1 MQRRRSFRCA
11 GHRPLCCAHTFEK
24 TLTSFSLQCR
34 KMIRKRDGYGST
46 QMKNA
51 GDPDGVA
58 DGRRNCDVAVSRMQ
72 TLMELLNREQPSIA
86 DQEDPW
92 LFVSPDDQLRTA
104 EQ

>member
-1 MQRRRSFRCA
+1 
-11 GHRPLCCAHTFEK
+11 
-24 TLTSFSLQCR
+24 
-34 KMIRKRDGYGST
+34 
-46 QMKNA
+46 MKNA

-86 DQEDPW
+86 DQEDPS
-92 LFVSPDDQLRTA
+92 LYVSPDDQLRTA